1 MKFFSILAA
10 ALLSMIPASAMADSI
25 TEKLDGTWIETVQLE
40 NYPRTILHF
49 SGRKLRVENM
59 YENEITVEYAVTDEK
74 TDEFTVSFEYRYK
87 VKRGNGRIVE
97 HRDAPDFLF
106 HMENGR
112 PILSQMAVEDDGR
125 GLIILNEFLPEK
137 DFIDGF
143 TSALKH
149 RLNDRPAPP
158 TYMMND

>member
-1 MKFFSILAA
+1 MKIFSILAA
-10 ALLSMIPASAMADSI
+10 VILFMLPASAMADSI
-25 TEKLDGTWIETVQLE
+25 SDKLDGTWIETVQLE

-49 SGRKLRVENM
+49 NGRELRVENM
-59 YENEITVEYAVTDEK
+59 YDNEITVEYAVTDK
-74 TDEFTVSFEYRYK
+74 KVDEFTVSFEYRYM
-87 VKRGNGRIVE
+87 VKRGNGCIVE
-97 HRDAPDFLF
+97 YRDAPDFLF

-112 PILSQMAVEDDGR
+112 PILSQTAIELDGR